1 MPRTKKPPPVKK
13 KPPAA
18 KLKPRL
24 TDRERGRIEALNE
37 AGASARDIALV
48 TERSRDTVARVLRPP
63 RPEH

>member
-24 TDRERGRIEALNE
+24 TDRERGRIEGLHE
-37 AGASARDIALV
+37 AG
-48 TERSRDTVARVLRPP
+48 
-63 RPEH
+63 